1 MKKQTSVSY
10 FGVFIGVTI
19 GILIFSYTTGKFN
32 WEGAIAMYVGT
43 FVGLSIAQ
51 YFRKR

>member
-19 GILIFSYTTGKFN
+19 GMLIFSYITGKFN
-32 WEGAIAMYVGT
+32 WEVAIAMYVGT
-43 FVGLSIAQ
+43 FVGLTIMH
-51 YFRKR
+51 YLRKR